1 MGFRSGF
8 ARAGALAACAAA
20 CWLLLAGS
28 ASAQR
33 DCGQNNVPPGN
44 SEVDQYAETVPN
56 GCGKDRPSGDDAGNP
71 EAVSPGTATDLE
83 QLGADGETALAL
95 ARASAPDGGDA
106 NGDQGNAFAIE
117 EGEDDGGIG
126 DIVTG
131 VVDAA
136 GGSGTGLGLALPLIL
151 IAVCVAAGVYLSRR
165 SST

>member
-33 DCGQNNVPPGN
+33 DCGQNTVPPGN

-56 GCGKDRPSGDDAGNP
+56 GCGKDQPSGDDPGNP
-71 EAVSPGTATDLE
+71 DAVPTDTATELQ
-83 QLGADGETALAL
+83 QLGGDGETALAL
-95 ARASAPDGGDA
+95 ARANAPDGGSS
-106 NGDQGNAFAIE
+106 NGDQGNALAIE

-136 GGSGTGLGLALPLIL
+136 GGSGTGLGLLLPLIL
-151 IAVCVAAGVYLSRR
+151 IGVCVAAGIYLSRR